1 VAELKENIPPQ
12 DNGGRQ
18 MSNMITTVKENEKG
32 YTHRHFENSKRARQL
47 YHIVGCPR
55 VESFKHILRQNIIKS
70 CPVTADDVN
79 IAKKIFGGDIGALK
93 GKSTRS
99 RPTPVKDDLVEISP
113 ELLEQHQE
121 LTYCMDIMYVNGMP
135 MMTGIDQSI
144 RFRGLIPLTSQVAS
158 EIYQALEIILRVYN
172 KQGYRIKNINC
183 DGKF

>member
-1 VAELKENIPPQ
+1 
-12 DNGGRQ
+12 
-18 MSNMITTVKENEKG
+18 
-32 YTHRHFENSKRARQL
+32 
-47 YHIVGCPR
+47 
-55 VESFKHILRQNIIKS
+55 
-70 CPVTADDVN
+70 VTADDVN
-79 IAKKIFGGDIGALK
+79 IAEKIFGGDIGALK

-99 RPTPVKDDLVEISP
+99 RPTTVKDDLVEISP

-158 EIYQALEIILRVYN
+158 EIYQALEIILRVNN